1 MTQQRKK
8 IFFLFLSLIL
18 AFSGLLG
25 TFSGVLGQGTVRGE
39 KTTVGGY
46 ATNDPATIADFEFT
60 YDLKAKKNQ
69 TVTEIDDYRV
79 DDRLALDRIQ
89 VTQPYW
95 EKLQSITAYPGG
107 VSIPFPAYSSASGAP
122 QTVVIDRDLDPAH
135 DPIDSGAGA
144 GSTTRQYER
153 YEFKFKGGGVTP
165 TTNDGYIRMYFKLA
179 DPSDPYKGHPT
190 PEGSECGIPF
200 CNLSQNI
207 PNAAACPG
215 GTGLNGQNP
224 DPKTKVQ
231 QNVVCNWAKFKTT
244 GGDENVDAFITI
256 NEPIP
261 TYTYKKV
268 GNLDNV
274 QKGDKTQAVFS
285 FKFKNVIS
293 TKNFTNMKFV
303 AILPSDFALDGIQT
317 NNQKANGKMNTVSQE
332 TLSGGRKKYVLTFN
346 TFPRGYLGLTTNDVN
361 FVVTFVPL
369 RTINDSNPR
378 EITGYLLMDDYAKI
392 EGASGLYELRD
403 SANQLVARSTGNV
416 GTYTTGNSG
425 DNGDGKNQFKDT
437 VTVTVAQSISGTS
450 KQINYFDNSG
460 FDTYKKITP
469 GNNYTYRVEIIND
482 TATPAT
488 SADAY
493 EVFPDGTDAKSFKP
507 HLSGPIQGTGTSDFT
522 IKYCLSPNPNP
533 TNPGSC
539 TNWQTGNSIKW
550 ADVTAYQIS
559 LNAPNTVPAS
569 GAKFLITMET
579 GSSNAEGF
587 ETAKHQVYFKKEVL
601 GDWKKNKI
609 KLTVGM
615 NPRVRITTKYV
626 KQLPTDPNMANATIS
641 GTAAL
646 TGETLNKT
654 LTYPPGQ
661 TSVSEVVTYNGFN
674 SAFARLGWTLT
685 PNADAVYTEMKTEGI
700 TGGAGTNICEFN
712 EDTPRNT
719 TDSAT
724 HDYECTILYQ
734 IPPRVNNIAFRTE
747 KHWDPNVTSGRS
759 GLEFELQYAD
769 RGQTNWAAVPS
780 SMLQTQM
787 DQSCVTANPVVLT
800 GASNTESQFWC
811 VPDGKTSTEKY
822 DYRIV
827 EKEATPGALE
837 RWTPSTGGIA
847 PVDMSAA
854 GEVKATITNTFK
866 ISEYSVAD
874 PYNVKA
880 TWVEGG
886 PNHPEI
892 YLTVKRYASTHS
904 ATCTISTTEEIVTT
918 YSIGATPVTDALRKL
933 NDFTQPGWSMPDP
946 ADNPR
951 KWVKTFP
958 LTGLPKTD
966 EFGCT
971 FDYWIEATKVDGSDL
986 APTDYENYT
995 KVDGDRGSGNPDDEI
1010 IMTYIPETFRV
1021 VGTKK
1026 WVGGGTLARPDVKLG
1041 VYVKDP
1047 NDPNKL
1053 ILPHLHPNIVATPYY
1068 ATCLPAAA
1076 YPTSGTVTVRDGDN
1090 PGNTEDTVVWC
1101 LPLKDRLGNQITYFV
1116 DEELGNGYAGAAS
1129 LSLPSGVD
1137 TLGQKPANYTKS
1149 FENATTVVNTYT
1161 PQPTNAGGNPADDG
1175 KVIATVVWRCGTVVC
1190 PATVAKSDLTLE
1202 LHRQWKSANG
1212 LCGGSINCG
1221 AMDEGLTLANKT
1233 VTLTNAD
1240 AATHAW
1246 KATWPTGGEAVSL
1259 PNADP
1264 ATGMTYYYTATPT
1277 GFDPNVWK
1285 FVSVENP
1292 VNGNA
1297 APVLT
1302 FQYRVQN
1309 VEVQAKKVW
1318 VNGENSAEKAAA
1330 LGNIRF
1336 TLQRRIKG
1344 TTGAWQSAILINEPG
1359 YETTNGAVILPDPNG
1374 GEVKWKTPKTNENG
1388 QEYEFNVKETPG
1400 TIPGFDVG
1408 VVAQPNPNELKF
1420 TVTNKYIQPTAVITV
1435 KKQWIGG
1442 QNDAAAGAAVAAFTL
1457 SRSLDGAT
1465 WEVAAVTAGAGLA
1478 GTNPATITRPAT
1490 ELKWKTETHDVTG
1503 KPYQFKVDETTVPAN
1518 FKTPEI
1524 VPHPENPKLFEFKNT
1539 YESPAAKQVGKKVWN
1554 GGDALGNRPTI
1565 QLQLERRPLGFA
1577 APYQAVPAAE
1587 LKATYPGQP
1596 AGEICSADNPVSV
1609 PNGTT
1614 EVIWCVD
1621 TTNADGTAYEYHV
1634 SEVAEPA
1641 GYTAANTDAM
1651 TVKNT
1656 FKVENNVSFT
1666 GTVAWIGGSGHRPA
1680 NVLLELKRVQVDNA
1694 NADIPGTEEAG
1705 FIADKQAN
1713 QASTWKATWNGL
1725 ANKNLQSGRN
1735 YRYYVDT
1742 SWTDPDFDKVKSLAD
1757 QTVLGGPNT
1766 TDTVTFKYKG
1776 GGSLVGIKRWV
1787 GGWEDAR
1794 FDVTLTLMRKGN
1806 GPFAS
1811 WEHAMFTAGSSETA
1825 AVTLLKV
1832 DAATHLWQK
1841 EWSNVITTDANGLQ
1855 YQFRIEED
1863 VVPAGAYFE
1872 EIDDGN
1878 PMMVTNKFKAPLY
1891 DDGDPAT
1898 QEDGTYVG
1906 KKFWLPD
1913 NSVAA
1918 PKIEMQLYRQAY
1930 NPTVAAGVAVGV
1942 KEPVGAVVDVTAAD
1956 NWEHAFSGLVK
1967 YQESTGYEYKYWVD
1981 EVSVPAGFVK
1991 VVDAGNTTPQL
2002 ENYDNTIYNKK
2013 DEPPNTVTLTKTWL
2027 NVPGGYVNNCEVSF
2041 TLLNDGV
2048 MVEYEAD
2055 GMTRLENPKGTT
2067 GTAHTTFKW
2076 ENLPGQSGAGY
2087 SIVETL
2093 GANCGSFN
2101 AGTVN
2106 PTSPKKTSFVAT
2118 NTYTHNLN
2126 PIPAF
2131 KATKIW
2137 RNGQTQR
2144 RPINFTLHRKA
2155 GALDEVVPDAE
2166 LAGGMGTCK
2175 TTATVTLTPTGT
2187 SPTSSAI
2194 EKQSATWC
2202 NLTRETD
2209 TGTPFVYYVTEAFV
2223 YSADAALWEAGPFI
2237 GDPTNVAGDGMSITN
2252 TFKPS
2257 KTSIVIHKEW
2267 TRAITANSVTVD
2279 VRKRVTSG
2287 VDAPALIGTQT
2298 LTQRDHADPG
2308 NPKIWTLP
2316 AIEVDA
2322 VNEKGQPL
2330 SYSIAETQLAGCNV
2344 PTYVGQD
2351 TGDIT
2356 VKNDCDYQKATIQA
2370 TVNWVGVTPVGTAPA
2385 VTLTFTNDKGLP
2397 SQTLSYPAGS
2407 DPNLMQSIQVDA
2419 VVLVGGTEQT
2429 VTWQVKQ
2436 TFDIPTQA
2444 DDYNTTAAAIQNVPP
2459 LTPGGTVTVDFT
2471 NTRKHAYDKVTVQK
2485 VWVGGPANKPA
2496 TWLKLQCSTNN
2507 GLSKNDVIGASIKE
2521 VAAGTA
2527 ATVTVEWDNIEQKDP
2542 VTGTYYKFYVV
2553 ETDNAGIDATV
2564 DGYDKDET
2572 AERKVTNTWNGKPI
2586 SITAEKE
2593 WTDSDPHPQIW
2604 FKLFRSIDGG
2614 TTKEDA
2620 GVPNMMVPAAAP
2632 FTVTW
2637 NNVPSADATGRDYTF
2652 YVQEVDSTGNDFTPA
2667 GYGKVES
2674 GLKVI
2679 NSKSGMLTVDLT
2691 TDPYTPLPF
2700 EINVTDGGTLNY
2712 TEQIDNDAADLTRDN
2727 IVNVNNILP
2736 QPHTVKIN
2744 GLDMSIWPVRAITCT
2759 ERALGSASGTGVDL
2773 AITREQNG
2781 GELTGKFVIDNM
2793 PATSIV
2799 ECHYDL
2805 QSRVGGQVFV
2815 SNETADNPPNPLPVY
2830 TYETTGSGY
2839 VGFNVPANGAPDN
2852 QSLLPGTYTVAQQN
2866 INGWVTMDVIV
2877 ESSDPNRN
2885 PLISW
2890 TDRPATIAVPN
2901 GTGFE
2906 SAVTF
2911 KVEPNDRVTVKFI
2924 NGPANSVFI
2933 REINIPASSTQQFM
2947 IHGFASG
2954 IISPT
2959 KSILKSG
2966 LIPNGNRWQLT
2977 QGEVNDWELVDITCT
2992 ERGTVGPL
3000 STLVDIPN
3008 RTVHIGLDQGEA
3020 ITCVFTNRAVF
3031 EVEEH
3036 YDPPVPGFTDLDV
3049 LPRTGFAPGRITNL
3063 IDQPAMKRYDTSPL
3077 RLTIPSMNVS
3087 LEVFGVPRTDG
3098 FWDVTWLGKN
3108 AGYIEGSAYPMQEG
3122 NSIITAHVWD
3132 EYNNPGPFFGLKEL
3146 KYGDR
3151 FMLTAYGK
3159 TYIYEVRESERIAET
3174 EVDQLMTPKE
3184 SGIWTTLMT
3193 CEAYDEGTARYDY
3206 RRFVRAVLIEIQ

>member
-8 IFFLFLSLIL
+8 IIFLFLSLIL
-18 AFSGLLG
+18 AFSCFYGFASAQTWPPITANKAAIG
-25 TFSGVLGQGTVRGE
+25 
-39 KTTVGGY
+39 
-46 ATNDPATIADFEFT
+46 NIATIDELTLQNFDFVYT
-60 YDLKAKKNQ
+60 LSVPGGTQINRIVDN
-69 TVTEIDDYRV
+69 DS
-79 DDRLALDRIQ
+79 DDRLALERIK
-89 VTQPYW
+89 VGAYFVD
-95 EKLQSITAYPGG
+95 KIQSITATPVGG
-107 VSIPFPAYSSASGAP
+107 GADVSLPWSVTSTPSTTDVWVGSASS
-122 QTVVIDRDLDPAH
+122 
-135 DPIDSGAGA
+135 PIDSGAGTGTA
-144 GSTTRQYER
+144 RVYQSYTIR
-153 YEFKFKGGGVTP
+153 FKSGTVGPADKAQK
-165 TTNDGYIRMYFKLA
+165 IWLYFKM
-179 DPSDPYKGHPT
+179 SDPANPYAGHT
-190 PEGSECGIPF
+190 MNTDNNCAIPH
-200 CNLSQNI
+200 CNWQTEKRKPNCTMPLAQFNQKANI
-207 PNAAACPG
+207 AKNI
-215 GTGLNGQNP
+215 
-224 DPKTKVQ
+224 
-231 QNVVCNWAKFKTT
+231 VCNWAEYYPNSGTSDSTRTHDNFRLSEPTPVFEFQKASDKTNVEIGSLVSAAFRFGFDRNKTT
-244 GGDENVDAFITI
+244 SQTEFN
-256 NEPIP
+256 
-261 TYTYKKV
+261 
-268 GNLDNV
+268 
-274 QKGDKTQAVFS
+274 S
-285 FKFKNVIS
+285 
-293 TKNFTNMKFV
+293 MRFV
-303 AILPSDFALDGIQT
+303 AILP
-317 NNQKANGKMNTVSQE
+317 ANYTFLSARVTDPIVEGKKVGPATVT
-332 TLSGGRKKYVLTFN
+332 TLSGGRTK
-346 TFPRGYLGLTTNDVN
+346 
-361 FVVTFVPL
+361 VTFDFNSFKRADLDPGTSDFSFVLDFIPTAGAQDSKIYGYWL
-369 RTINDSNPR
+369 VDNYSRVSEQNGFFKLINDATPT
-378 EITGYLLMDDYAKI
+378 ITYATSAGKFRNYINDHGGNNAKRLGDELDVKLKTPTVRDFSVEDSFSPTTI
-392 EGASGLYELRD
+392 ESLKT
-403 SANQLVARSTGNV
+403 V
-416 GTYTTGNSG
+416 NSG
-425 DNGDGKNQFKDT
+425 D
-437 VTVTVAQSISGTS
+437 AYS
-450 KQINYFDNSG
+450 
-460 FDTYKKITP
+460 
-469 GNNYTYRVEIIND
+469 YRVTLKNT
-482 TATPAT
+482 TATPANY
-488 SADAY
+488 AVIY
-493 EVFPDGTDAKSFKP
+493 EALPQGNEPNSFKP
-507 HLSGPIQGTGTSDFT
+507 KLNGPVVDPGDGVWVAQYCVHGSPCENDPNSPTGWKSHAEIGGAWGTVAAYKITLRTAQTIPAGGAEFT
-522 IKYCLSPNPNP
+522 IPM
-533 TNPGSC
+533 T
-539 TNWQTGNSIKW
+539 
-550 ADVTAYQIS
+550 TAGQNARSYEIANHNIYIQKEV
-559 LNAPNTVPAS
+559 NAPYIKAPIAP
-569 GAKFLITMET
+569 L
-579 GSSNAEGF
+579 
-587 ETAKHQVYFKKEVL
+587 TAA
-601 GDWKKNKI
+601 I
-609 KLTVGM
+609 
-615 NPRVRITTKYV
+615 NPRVKVIYRWFRD
-626 KQLPTDPNMANATIS
+626 DPAVP
-641 GTAAL
+641 AL
-646 TGETLNKT
+646 TP
-654 LTYPPGQ
+654 LTITYTPNDTSFASTATQSLATPPGQ
-661 TSVSEVVTYNGFN
+661 NEGHSGIRTLLGYGQRGSNLIPIGWKITAEDNVTYSNKTHQGVCSFTKETARN
-674 SAFARLGWTLT
+674 S
-685 PNADAVYTEMKTEGI
+685 
-700 TGGAGTNICEFN
+700 
-712 EDTPRNT
+712 
-719 TDSAT
+719 TDPKY
-724 HDYECTILYQ
+724 DYECTFEYR
-734 IPPRVNNIAFRTE
+734 IPSSGTIVKVTGTKN
-747 KHWDPNVTSGRS
+747 WDPKVRNFRDGMQ
-759 GLEFELQYAD
+759 FELQFRKGAT
-769 RGQTNWAAVPS
+769 GTFAAVDA
-780 SMLQTQM
+780 SMMTIATGC
-787 DQSCVTANPVVLT
+787 STANPMMLT
-800 GASNTESQFWC
+800 DGSGDMDGNDDQVSFTWC
-811 VPDGKTSTEKY
+811 VPKGPDNNPAN
-822 DYRIV
+822 DYEYRLV
-827 EKEATPGALE
+827 EKGTAAAFDL
-837 RWTPSTGGIA
+837 WTQTGVNGTSGTNEFA
-847 PVDMSAA
+847 VPV
-854 GEVKATITNTFK
+854 TITNELDGLKGRASITNTYRIPDYTAADPFSTIVTWINGPEAKPDAYLTLRRFKSKDSIGCNAVVDQVEEVPGFTPIK
-866 ISEYSVAD
+866 ISDLTGFTKTVGTYET
-874 PYNVKA
+874 
-880 TWVEGG
+880 TW
-886 PNHPEI
+886 
-892 YLTVKRYASTHS
+892 A
-904 ATCTISTTEEIVTT
+904 
-918 YSIGATPVTDALRKL
+918 
-933 NDFTQPGWSMPDP
+933 
-946 ADNPR
+946 
-951 KWVKTFP
+951 KTFD
-958 LTGLPKTD
+958 LSGFPKQD
-966 EFGCT
+966 AYGCAYV
-971 FDYWIEATKVDGSDL
+971 YWIEATKSDGTELD
-986 APTDYENYT
+986 ADFAYAIT
-995 KVDGDRGSGNPDDEI
+995 DGDSGTNENSLDKI
-1010 IMTYIPETFRV
+1010 TLRYRTGLV
-1021 VGTKK
+1021 TVTGTKK
-1026 WVGGGTLARPDVKLG
+1026 WVGGTSLTRPDINLG
-1041 VYVKDP
+1041 IYVKSADGTKLMVPDKDP
-1047 NDPNKL
+1047 RLGSQVYFDSCGTDTYQGRGVVRITNDSD
-1053 ILPHLHPNIVATPYY
+1053 
-1068 ATCLPAAA
+1068 PANNMTDVVKWCVPAKD
-1076 YPTSGTVTVRDGDN
+1076 RDGQDVTYYIDESIGDEYSGAAN
-1090 PGNTEDTVVWC
+1090 PG
-1101 LPLKDRLGNQITYFV
+1101 
-1116 DEELGNGYAGAAS
+1116 
-1129 LSLPSGVD
+1129 LPSGIE

-1161 PQPTNAGGNPADDG
+1161 PPTTNAGGDPADDG
-1175 KVIATVVWRCGTVVC
+1175 KVIATVVWRCGTTVC

-1212 LCGGSINCG
+1212 PCGGTITCG

-1233 VTLTNAD
+1233 VALANAD
-1240 AATHAW
+1240 AATHGW
-1246 KATWPTGGEAVSL
+1246 KATWPTGGEAASL

-1277 GFDPNVWK
+1277 GFDPNVWE

-1302 FQYRVQN
+1302 FRYRVQN

-1318 VNGENSAEKAAA
+1318 VNGENSAEKNAA

-1344 TTGAWQSAILINEPG
+1344 IPGAWQSAILINEPG
-1359 YETTNGAVILPDPNG
+1359 YVTTNGSLIPADPNG
-1374 GEVKWKTPKTNENG
+1374 GEVKWKTPKTNANG
-1388 QEYEFNVKETPG
+1388 QEYEFNVIETPG
-1400 TIPGFDVG
+1400 TIPGFEVG

-1420 TVTNKYIQPTAVITV
+1420 TVTNKYDPPVGDITLT
-1435 KKQWIGG
+1435 KQWANGVNYPAQSG
-1442 QNDAAAGAAVAAFTL
+1442 TTVTAKFTL
-1457 SRSLDGAT
+1457 QRSTDGVNFET
-1465 WEVAAVTAGAGLA
+1465 V
-1478 GTNPATITRPAT
+1478 TITTPSAGYAVSPDAELNQPGT
-1490 ELKWKTETHDVTG
+1490 SLKWETALKDQTG
-1503 KPYQFKVDETTVPAN
+1503 KPYTFKVVETTPAN
-1518 FKTPEI
+1518 FTSEEI
-1524 VPHPENPKLFEFKNT
+1524 QNANSYQFEFKNT
-1539 YESPAAKQVGKKVWN
+1539 FVPPISEKVGTKVWN
-1554 GGDALGNRPTI
+1554 GGSELPRPAVTLT
-1565 QLQLERRPLGFA
+1565 LQRKATGDPD
-1577 APYQAVPAAE
+1577 YSDVPAAE
-1587 LKATYPGQP
+1587 LKNLDANCKM
-1596 AGEICSADNPVSV
+1596 ENPVTINAAPWTV
-1609 PNGTT
+1609 R
-1614 EVIWCVD
+1614 WCAED
-1621 TTNADGTAYEYHV
+1621 YDQTGLKYAYRIKEAPV
-1634 SEVAEPA
+1634 A
-1641 GYTAANTDAM
+1641 GYTATQTDAM
-1651 TVKNT
+1651 TVTNE
-1656 FKVENNVSFT
+1656 FKVDNTVTFT

-1680 NVLLELKRVQVDNA
+1680 NVSLELKRVQVDNA

-1705 FIADKQAN
+1705 FTPDKPAN

-1725 ANKNLQSGRN
+1725 ANKNQGSGRN

-1776 GGSLVGIKRWV
+1776 GGSLVGVKRWD

-1811 WEHAMFTAGSSETA
+1811 WEHAVFTAGSPETA
-1825 AVTLLKV
+1825 VVTLQKV
-1832 DAATHLWQK
+1832 DAGTHLWQK
-1841 EWSNVITTDANGLQ
+1841 EWSDVITTDGNGLP

-1878 PMMVTNKFKAPLY
+1878 PMMVTNKFKAPPY

-1898 QEDGTYVG
+1898 PDGTYVG

-1913 NSVAA
+1913 NSVAS

-1930 NPTVAAGVAVGV
+1930 NPTVAAGVAVGSP
-1942 KEPVGAVVDVTAAD
+1942 EPVGAAVDVTAAD
-1956 NWEHAFSGLVK
+1956 NWEHAFTNLVK
-1967 YQESTGYEYKYWVD
+1967 YQETTGYEYKYWVD

-2013 DEPPNTVTLTKTWL
+2013 DELPNTVTLTKTWL
-2027 NVPGGYVNNCEVSF
+2027 NVPGGYTNNCVVSF
-2041 TLLNDGV
+2041 SLLNDGV
-2048 MVEYEAD
+2048 LIDRKKD
-2055 GMTRLENPKGTT
+2055 GTPLAPGVNPQSTT
-2067 GTAHTTFKW
+2067 GTAQTTFRW
-2076 ENLPGQSGAGY
+2076 EDMPDQSGAGY

-2093 GANCGSFN
+2093 GANCGSFT
-2101 AGTVN
+2101 AGAVN
-2106 PTSPKKTSFVAT
+2106 PTSPEKTSFTAT
-2118 NTYTHNLN
+2118 NTYNSV
-2126 PIPAF
+2126 PIPQI

-2137 RNGQTQR
+2137 KNGQTKR
-2144 RPINFTLHRKA
+2144 TPVNFTLHRSA
-2155 GALDEVVPDAE
+2155 GVLDEVVPDAE

-2187 SPTSSAI
+2187 FPTSSAI

-2202 NLTRETD
+2202 NLKRETD
-2209 TGTPFVYYVTEAFV
+2209 AGTPFVYYVTEAFV
-2223 YSADAALWEAGPFI
+2223 NPADAALWDASPLT

-2267 TRAITANSVTVD
+2267 TRAITTDNVTVD

-2287 VDAPALIGTQT
+2287 VDAPESIGPQT

-2351 TGDIT
+2351 TNDIT

-2407 DPNLMQSIQVDA
+2407 DPSLMQSIQVDA
-2419 VVLVGGTEQT
+2419 VVLVGGAEQP

-2436 TFDIPTQA
+2436 TFDIPAQA
-2444 DDYNTTAAAIQNVPP
+2444 DDYNTTVAAIQNVPP
-2459 LTPGGTVTVDFT
+2459 LTLGGTVTVDFT
-2471 NTRKHAYDKVTVQK
+2471 NTRKHEFDKVTVQK
-2485 VWVGGPANKPA
+2485 EWVGGPANKPG
-2496 TWLKLQCSTNN
+2496 TWLKLQRSTDN
-2507 GLSKNDVIGASIKE
+2507 GLTKNDVPGAPIKE

-2542 VTGTYYKFYVV
+2542 VTSTYFKFYAV
-2553 ETDNAGIDATV
+2553 ETDNAGADATV

-2604 FKLFRSIDGG
+2604 FKLLRSIDGG

-2620 GVPNMMVPAAAP
+2620 GVPDMMVPAAAP

-2652 YVQEVDSTGNDFTPA
+2652 YVREVDNTGNDFTPA

-2674 GLKVI
+2674 GLKVV

-2691 TDPYTPLPF
+2691 TDPYTPMPF
-2700 EINVTDGGTLNY
+2700 EINVTNGGTLNY

-2744 GLDMSIWPVRAITCT
+2744 GLDTSIWTVRAITCT

-2852 QSLLPGTYTVAQQN
+2852 QGLLPGTYTVAQQN
-2866 INGWVTMDVIV
+2866 INGWVTMDVVV

-2890 TDRPATIAVPN
+2890 TERPATIAVPN

-2947 IHGFASG
+2947 IHGFANG
-2954 IISPT
+2954 VISPT

-2977 QGEVNDWELVDITCT
+2977 QGQVDDWELVDITCT

-3020 ITCVFTNRAVF
+3020 ITCIFTNRSNV
-3031 EVEEH
+3031 EPEEH
-3036 YDPPVPGFTDLDV
+3036 YDPPIPGFTDLDV

-3077 RLTIPSMNVS
+3077 RLTIPSMDVS

-3098 FWDVTWLGKN
+3098 YWDVTWLGKN

-3132 EYNNPGPFFGLKEL
+3132 EYNNPGPFFGLKDL